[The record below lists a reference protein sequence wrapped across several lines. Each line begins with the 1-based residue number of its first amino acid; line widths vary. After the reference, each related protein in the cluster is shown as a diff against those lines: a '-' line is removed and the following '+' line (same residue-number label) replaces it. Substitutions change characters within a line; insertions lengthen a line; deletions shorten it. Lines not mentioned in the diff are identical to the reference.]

1 MATPFPLSL
10 LTMITCFV
18 SASLQQRDPVQNF
31 CRRFG
36 HQTTVIDNN
45 LYIDGGL
52 INWNPISTYEQ
63 NYSNTWLLYQSLA
76 HNGASGMPQLRA
88 NLSKNASVPS
98 VSGGALWGDDVNKRF
113 YLFGGEYHGDTP
125 PAPFSLYAYDAL
137 NDWWDDLGPVSG
149 SSSGGSVINPVSYG
163 AGVGISELGLGF
175 YYGGWLSND
184 SVAGW
189 EGAPVATTGLVKFDM
204 DQGTWTNNSG
214 PDSVRRAGGSMDY
227 IPASDGGMLVYFGG
241 ARDPQ
246 GNGSTVGQ
254 PMDEIFIHDIYT
266 GQWYT
271 QKTSGTTPQMRQRF
285 CSGVTW
291 ADDQS
296 SYNIY
301 IYGGAGMPPDTAGY
315 DDVYILTIPTFTWIK
330 LYPTDGN
337 ITGQYPHNSL
347 SCNVINRSQMLII
360 GGTFPLSDDACDAA
374 PQWGTHNLVLGHQDD
389 ANPWQ
394 LYSPN
399 LTTYAVPDAV
409 TSVVGGQRAGGA
421 TRTAPSG
428 GFDNPDLR
436 VLMTK
441 TASIAAR
448 TPTRAVPGGS
458 GSTSSSSSS
467 GGGGTHLSRGAIAG
481 IAVGG
486 SVALIAA
493 LAGLCLVARRR
504 HRFRYGAAGGGGG
517 RGPSGPKSSAG
528 GSSAAY
534 PYDGPGSPAWSPTSP
549 HSGLGSTGV
558 GGLHTPN
565 SYYGPPDPFARRP
578 SNINIQQGP
587 AELAA
592 PVPRGGA
599 GYEMQH
605 HGGGVVAVGA
615 GLAPR
620 ALRASG
626 RSASS
631 GGGDVTVL
639 AHGEEQPKFDDSG
652 RPWYPRVSRL
662 DDGPYPPPRP
672 LRSVSYN
679 GESPGYSPVTQS
691 SPISL
696 TTTAAAAGLHE
707 MSAEPPARGSDT
719 GWEGGGTGSSG
730 QTGSGR
736 SGSRSERRETRGH
749 TTFYNP

>member
-1 MATPFPLSL
+1 MAAPLPLSL
-10 LTMITCFV
+10 LTILTCLV

-52 INWNPISTYEQ
+52 INWNPISTYNQ

-76 HNGASGMPQLRA
+76 QNGASGMPQLRA

-98 VSGGALWGDDVNKRF
+98 VSGGVLWGDDVNKRF
-113 YLFGGEYHGDTP
+113 YLFGGEYHDDTP
-125 PAPFSLYAYDAL
+125 PTPFSLYAYDAL
-137 NDWWDDLGPVSG
+137 GDWWDDLGPVS
-149 SSSGGSVINPVSYG
+149 SSGSGSGISPVSYG

-189 EGAPVATTGLVKFDM
+189 EGSPVATTGLVKFDM
-204 DQGTWTNNSG
+204 DQGSWTNNTG
-214 PDSVRRAGGSMDY
+214 PDSVGRAGGSMDY
-227 IPASDGGMLVYFGG
+227 IPASDG
-241 ARDPQ
+241 
-246 GNGSTVGQ
+246 
-254 PMDEIFIHDIYT
+254 
-266 GQWYT
+266 
-271 QKTSGTTPQMRQRF
+271 
-285 CSGVTW
+285 
-291 ADDQS
+291 
-296 SYNIY
+296 
-301 IYGGAGMPPDTAGY
+301 GY

-330 LYPTDGN
+330 LYPSDGN
-337 ITGQYPHNSL
+337 VTGQYPHNSL

-360 GGTFPLSDDACDAA
+360 GGTFPLNDDACDAA
-374 PQWGTHNLVLGHQDD
+374 PQWGTHNLVLGQQSDPD
-389 ANPWQ
+389 AIPWQ

-399 LTTYAVPDAV
+399 LTTYAVPDAI
-409 TSVVGGQRAGGA
+409 TSVVGGQRTGGA
-421 TRTAPSG
+421 TRTAPLG

-458 GSTSSSSSS
+458 GSTSSSSSQ
-467 GGGGTHLSRGAIAG
+467 GGTHLSAGAIAG

-486 SVALIAA
+486 GVALIAA
-493 LAGLCLVARRR
+493 LTGLCLMARRR
-504 HRFRYGAAGGGGG
+504 HRFRYGAAGG
-517 RGPSGPKSSAG
+517 RPSGPKSSAG

-534 PYDGPGSPAWSPTSP
+534 PYDGPGSP
-549 HSGLGSTGV
+549 HSGLGSGV

-605 HGGGVVAVGA
+605 HGGGVGVGM
-615 GLAPR
+615 APR

-626 RSASS
+626 RSVSS
-631 GGGDVTVL
+631 GGGNTVL

-652 RPWYPRVSRL
+652 RPWYPRVSRM
-662 DDGPYPPPRP
+662 DDGPYAPPRAP
-672 LRSVSYN
+672 RSVSYHEQPHLPN
-679 GESPGYSPVTQS
+679 GG
-691 SPISL
+691 
-696 TTTAAAAGLHE
+696 GGG
-707 MSAEPPARGSDT
+707 PARDECRAAN
-719 GWEGGGTGSSG
+719 EGVGYGLGG
-730 QTGSGR
+730 
-736 SGSRSERRETRGH
+736 RRDRFLRADGIGKVGD
-749 TTFYNP
+749 NGIRDRIGV